1 MSGLPR
7 FKVMLLV
14 GLIISL
20 LCPIAAQ
27 AAVPRIS
34 ASNAVLMD
42 VATGQLYFSKNA
54 TRRADPASLT
64 KLMTAVVAVENGK
77 LDDVV
82 TITSR
87 SSSVEMGSI
96 IDLRKGEKI
105 TLEELLK
112 AALIASA
119 NDSTVAIAEHVGGSH
134 EYFINMMNV
143 KAVALGLSGTRYV
156 NTNGYHHP
164 NHYTTAHDLAVLTRY
179 ALGLPKIN
187 ELVQTREATVHWVE
201 PLKRE
206 EKIGNSNRLLSSGYD
221 GIDGVKTGTTPM
233 AGNCLIASAT
243 REGRRLIA
251 VALNCYDRYRDC
263 ATLLDYGFEVV
274 KPVTVAGAGEKVTQA
289 AVTGGV
295 QPAVDAIAG
304 DKLEVRLDPDF
315 LPKLEQRLE
324 VKETLP
330 APVKQGQ
337 SLGQAVYFLDGQEL
351 GRVSLVAGQDV
362 PRRGWHRQMW
372 DKVFERQSLTFGSL
386 SGIIYCTDSLMGG

>member
-1 MSGLPR
+1 MSGLSRYKPVLLLALILCLFCPSTALATAPR
-7 FKVMLLV
+7 V
-14 GLIISL
+14 SS
-20 LCPIAAQ
+20 
-27 AAVPRIS
+27 S
-34 ASNAVLMD
+34 AAVLMD
-42 VATGQLYFSKNA
+42 VTTGQLYFTKNA
-54 TRRADPASLT
+54 ARRADPASLT
-64 KLMTAVVAVENGK
+64 KLMTAVVALESGK

-82 TITSR
+82 TITGR

-112 AALIASA
+112 AALVTSA

-134 EYFINMMNV
+134 DRFVRMMNA
-143 KAVALGLSGTRYV
+143 KAVALGLFGTRYI

-164 NHYTTAHDLAVLTRY
+164 NHYTTARDLAVLTRY

-201 PLKRE
+201 PQQRE
-206 EKIGNSNRLLSSGYD
+206 EKIINSNRLLSIGYD

-243 REGRRLIA
+243 RDGRRLIA

-263 ATLLDYGFEVV
+263 ITLLDYGFEVV

-295 QPAVDAIAG
+295 QPSVDAVAQ
-304 DKLEVRLDPDF
+304 DALEVRIDPDF

-324 VKETLP
+324 IKETVP

-337 SLGQAVYFLDGQEL
+337 SLGQAVYFLDGQEI
-351 GRVSLVAGQDV
+351 GRLNLVAAEDV
-362 PRRGWHRQMW
+362 PRPGWHRQLW
-372 DKVFERQSLTFGSL
+372 DKVF
-386 SGIIYCTDSLMGG
+386 D